1 MNILLVGG
9 PSNFMNHLIQK
20 FKKEGHRV
28 CILTGSRFK
37 NGSYKNAFE
46 TYWFPYNSESL
57 GAVFESVFPDVTV
70 FLGAYDSNFRW
81 EEGQK
86 TAVYFSS
93 GLINMLMSFDA
104 SGGGRFIYLSSEE
117 VYDGDYRQD
126 ISEEEEVK
134 PGTVKGTALAQG
146 ESLCGYFAKTAEKD
160 VVVLRLQQLYGI
172 PRKRTDCNEILT
184 WFCLE
189 ALRGNELQANKELKF
204 ALLAESDAVEY
215 IYMIA
220 DCHAHEGRVYNLSS
234 SVETNEMEIARWVA
248 SAMGESEAAVVP
260 KKVSGRRC
268 VLDNTR
274 FVSEF
279 RAKVWG
285 NTEKNINKII
295 SYMKEHKTIFLTD
308 AERKPTF
315 LERLKR
321 RMGAFIDVMIPFVEN
336 LLIFIPVFMVN
347 NYITE
352 IPYISRLD
360 LYLLYV
366 LLFAVVHGQH
376 QAIFS
381 AMLAALGYFFRQTCD
396 RSGFE
401 VAIDHNTYVWI
412 AQLFT
417 VGLVVGYLHDRIQLL
432 KDESAD
438 EQEYLSGQLLDIKS
452 INDSNIRVKE
462 ALTTQIINQNDSI
475 GKVYHV
481 TSALNQLMPE
491 EVLFRAAEMLGEF
504 MDSRDVAIYTVSNN
518 AYARLF
524 SSTSIR
530 ARAGGNS
537 ILYRECGELSDALE
551 NHRVFINREMDS
563 QYPMMANGIYNDQEL
578 QVIVMIWS
586 LPWDHMTLGQADY
599 LVVFGYLIQ
608 NAVVHANRYLS
619 TLGEERYVEGVEL
632 LSKDAF
638 QALAKSFLEAKG
650 RGLTECTLLEVEAG
664 NESIAEAGKNL
675 RKSLR
680 NSDYIGIDGTGGLY
694 VLLSNTGNDEAAI
707 VMERFIQRGY
717 PCRMKEEWII

>member
-46 TYWFPYNSESL
+46 TYWFPYDSESL
-57 GAVFESVFPDVTV
+57 GAVFESVFTDVTV

-86 TAVYFSS
+86 TTVYFSS
-93 GLINMLMSFDA
+93 GLMNMLMSFDA
-104 SGGGRFIYLSSEE
+104 SGSGRFIYLSSEE
-117 VYDGDYRQD
+117 VYGGDYRQN

-134 PGTVKGTALAQG
+134 PATVKGTALAQG
-146 ESLCGYFAKTAEKD
+146 ESLCGYFKKTAQKD

-172 PRKRTDCNEILT
+172 PSKRKDCNEVLT

-189 ALRGNELQANKELKF
+189 ALRGNELQANENQKF

-215 IYMIA
+215 IYIMA
-220 DCHAHEGRVYNLSS
+220 DCNTHERGIYNLSS
-234 SVETNEMEIARWVA
+234 SVETDEMEIADWIV
-248 SAMGESEAAVVP
+248 SAMGAGSVVS
-260 KKVSGRRC
+260 KKVTGSRC

-274 FVSEF
+274 FFSEF
-279 RAKVWG
+279 RARVFG
-285 NTEKNINKII
+285 HTEKNIQKII

-308 AERKPTF
+308 AERKPTLF
-315 LERLKR
+315 ERLKR
-321 RMGAFIDVMIPFVEN
+321 RMGALIDVMIPFLEN
-336 LLIFIPVFMVN
+336 ILIFIPVFMIYN
-347 NYITE
+347 RITD

-360 LYLLYV
+360 IYLLYV
-366 LLFAVVHGQH
+366 LLFAIVHGQH

-381 AMLAALGYFFRQTCD
+381 AMLASIGYFFRQTYD
-396 RSGFE
+396 RTGFE
-401 VAIDHNTYVWI
+401 VAIDYNTYVWI

-417 VGLVVGYLHDRIQLL
+417 VGLLVGYLHDQIRLL
-432 KDESAD
+432 KDEAAD

-504 MDSRDVAIYTVSNN
+504 MDSRDVAIYTVSNH

-524 SSTSIR
+524 SSTSIK

-537 ILYRECGELSDALE
+537 ILYRECGELSEALE
-551 NHRVFINREMDS
+551 NHRVFINREMNG
-563 QYPMMANGIYNDQEL
+563 QYPMMANGIYNDEEL

-632 LSKDAF
+632 LSRDAF
-638 QALAKSFLEAKG
+638 QTLAQSFLEAKG
-650 RGLTECTLLEVEAG
+650 RGLTECTLLEVETG
-664 NESIAEAGKNL
+664 NESIADAGRNL

-680 NSDYIGIDGTGGLY
+680 NSDYIGVDGIGGIY

-707 VMERFIQRGY
+707 VMERFMQRGY
-717 PCRMKEEWII
+717 QCRMKEEWGI